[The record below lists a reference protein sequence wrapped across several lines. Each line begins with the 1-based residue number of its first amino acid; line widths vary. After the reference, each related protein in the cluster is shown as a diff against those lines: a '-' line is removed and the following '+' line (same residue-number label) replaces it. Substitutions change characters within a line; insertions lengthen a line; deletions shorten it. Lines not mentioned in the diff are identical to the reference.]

1 MYSYKWTISSKQK
14 EPFIEIEFTTQA
26 NPKDLF
32 MEMLLH
38 LNQDFDDDL
47 LQDSIELIVD
57 WVLTDHIINTR

>member
-1 MYSYKWTISSKQK
+1 MYSYKWTSSKQK

-26 NPKDLF
+26 NLKDIF